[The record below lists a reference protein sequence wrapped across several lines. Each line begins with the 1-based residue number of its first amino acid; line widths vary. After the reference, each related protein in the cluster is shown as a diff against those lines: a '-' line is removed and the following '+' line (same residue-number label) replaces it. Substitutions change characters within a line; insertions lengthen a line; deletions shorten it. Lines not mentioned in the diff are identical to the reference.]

1 MPTPQALVK
10 YSVTWGKKFCCR
22 QVSQSSQLLDR
33 ALCSGLRRK
42 LVPNQSKVLLK
53 SPLGSS
59 LAVALNPELASEEQR
74 SVLFAGRQHKPQGTT
89 GSWEPQGG
97 LEERFLGQS
106 TPVLSMGDLI
116 PEVWG
121 YPKAE
126 G

>member
-1 MPTPQALVK
+1 M
-10 YSVTWGKKFCCR
+10 
-22 QVSQSSQLLDR
+22 
-33 ALCSGLRRK
+33 
-42 LVPNQSKVLLK
+42 PNQSKVLLK

-74 SVLFAGRQHKPQGTT
+74 SVLFAGRQHKPIAKWRLLVSKV
-89 GSWEPQGG
+89 SWEPQGG
-97 LEERFLGQS
+97 WEERFLEQS

-126 G
+126 D